1 MLAHRE
7 FILEGDRATT
17 EVRDGIPFSDGSRY
31 EIAKGYFGDLE
42 KPIVTWVDGKGDLKN
57 PDGVWKHSQFGCGV
71 PGCDTCEATGD
82 REPERA
88 GATSFYCVPIV
99 AKSQLAKL

>member
-57 PDGVWKHSQFGCGV
+57 PMEFGSTHSLGVEF
-71 PGCDTCEATGD
+71 PDATHVRLPATENQ
-82 REPERA
+82 RELVLQVSIAFR
-88 GATSFYCVPIV
+88 
-99 AKSQLAKL
+99 